1 MVRGQ
6 GFVPV
11 VATLATGAMLS
22 ALAAVSSGSAVP
34 APAQFGEVSF
44 PNSGAPSAQAAFA
57 RGLAQLHDFEYDLAA
72 ASFQAAEAADPGFAM
87 AYWGEA
93 MCYNHAIWMEQDLA
107 AARAALGKLAATR
120 EERLARA
127 RGEREKAYLD
137 AVEVLFGDGSKERRD
152 DAYAAAMADLHRR
165 FPDDPDAAAFYALA
179 LLGTCHAGRDT
190 AVYMRAAAVL
200 EEVYR
205 AHPTHPGVLHYLI
218 HCYDDPVHAPL
229 GLRMARVYGTLA
241 PAAPHAVHMTS
252 HIFLA
257 LGMWDETVTANEQA
271 VAANGQARA
280 ARGLAP
286 LACGHYISWLAY
298 GALEQGRFAL
308 ARRLTAECGAQAGA
322 ASHADH
328 AGHAGYPSTARF
340 DPDASPLASYATMR
354 AHYLLITGD
363 WSGALASAAPD
374 PGESLGAR
382 VAVDFVAGYGALQRH
397 DLAAARQAA
406 ARLGE
411 ARQKIEQRFAQ
422 EPQLDTS
429 PVKRAVILDLEL
441 QALLANAA
449 GRPAEALATLRR
461 ATALEEQLPFAF
473 GPPAVEKPSHELL
486 GELLAAQGRPAE
498 AAVAFRAALARAP
511 RRTTSLRGLARAEA
525 AAGNPAEAGR
535 ITAELR
541 AIEQRADAH

>member
-1 MVRGQ
+1 MVRGK
-6 GFVPV
+6 GFVRTV
-11 VATLATGAMLS
+11 AMLATLPMLS
-22 ALAAVSSGSAVP
+22 ALAGVSSGSA
-34 APAQFGEVSF
+34 AKEQFGEVSF

-57 RGLAQLHDFEYDLAA
+57 RGMAQLHDFEYDLAA

-127 RGEREKAYLD
+127 RSEREKAYLD
-137 AVEVLFGDGSKERRD
+137 AVEILFGEGSKERRD

-165 FPDDPDAAAFYALA
+165 FPDDPDAAALYALA

-205 AHPTHPGVLHYLI
+205 AHPSHPGVLHYLI
-218 HCYDDPVHAPL
+218 HCYDDPIHAPL
-229 GLRMARVYGTLA
+229 GLRMARVYGAIA

-280 ARGLAP
+280 ARGLPP

-322 ASHADH
+322 GAA
-328 AGHAGYPSTARF
+328 AGHAGHPARPGF

-382 VAVDFVAGYGALQRH
+382 VAVDFTAGYGALQRH

-422 EPQLDTS
+422 EPQSDTS
-429 PVKRAVILDLEL
+429 PEKRAVILDLEL
-441 QALLANAA
+441 QALLDNAA
-449 GRPAEALATLRR
+449 GHPAEALATLRR
-461 ATALEEQLPFAF
+461 ATAIEEQLPFAF

-486 GELLAAQGRPAE
+486 GEILAAQGRPAE
-498 AAVAFRAALARAP
+498 AAAAFRAALARAP